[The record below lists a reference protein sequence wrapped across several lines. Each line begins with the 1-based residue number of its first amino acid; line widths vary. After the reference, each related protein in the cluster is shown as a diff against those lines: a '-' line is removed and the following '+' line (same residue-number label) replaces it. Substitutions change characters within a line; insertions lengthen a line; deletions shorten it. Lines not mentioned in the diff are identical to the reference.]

1 MSLGDPEGIVSL
13 LLDCHELAA
22 RLATDEP
29 PVVLDVRWTLGG
41 PSGAADFAK
50 GHIPGA
56 HFVDLDRE
64 LSAPPGRGRHPLPD
78 AIAFGA
84 AMRRHG
90 VDRSRLVVAYDAA
103 TGTSAARAWWLLR
116 YFGHGDAAV
125 LDGGYAAW
133 IAAGLPIAS
142 GDDHDP
148 APGDFE
154 AHPGGMPLIDAEG
167 ALASAHEGV
176 LIDARAPE
184 RFRGE
189 TEPVDPVAGHIPGAR
204 NVPAQ
209 LTQAPDGRFLTP
221 SNSSAVCRGRRRAG
235 PPRWPCIA
243 DQASSPPR
251 QSSRWASRESRRRST
266 RDPGASGSPI
276 PAGRSRWVRPARSRE
291 SRRENEADAPPNA
304 GPPQKCSRPPTPC

>member
-1 MSLGDPEGIVSL
+1 MVSRL
-13 LLDCHELAA
+13 VDCHELAA

-41 PSGAADFAK
+41 PSGVADFAA

-56 HFVDLDRE
+56 HFVDLDHE
-64 LSAPPGRGRHPLPD
+64 LSAPPGPGRHPLPD
-78 AIAFGA
+78 AASFAA

-90 VDRSRLVVAYDAA
+90 VDRSGLVVAYDAA

-116 YFGHGDAAV
+116 YFGHPNAAL

-133 IAAGLPIAS
+133 VAAGLPVAS
-142 GDDHDP
+142 GDDVNP
-148 APGDFE
+148 ELGDFD
-154 AHPGGMPLIDAEG
+154 AVPGSMPLLDAEG
-167 ALASAHEGV
+167 AAAVTRSGV

-209 LTQAPDGRFLTP
+209 RTQAADGRFLP
-221 SNSSAVCRGRRRAG
+221 PDELRARYAAAGAEPGKPVAVYCGSGVVATEGVFAMGLAG
-235 PPRWPCIA
+235 IEAALYAGSWSEWI
-243 DQASSPPR
+243 
-251 QSSRWASRESRRRST
+251 T
-266 RDPGASGSPI
+266 DP
-276 PAGRSRWVRPARSRE
+276 
-291 SRRENEADAPPNA
+291 
-304 GPPQKCSRPPTPC
+304 SRPIEVGESTA

>member
-1 MSLGDPEGIVSL
+1 MVSL

-22 RLATDEP
+22 RLATDEA

-41 PSGAADFAK
+41 PSGAADFAR

-78 AIAFGA
+78 AATFAA

-90 VDRSRLVVAYDAA
+90 VDRSRLVVVYDAA

-116 YFGHGDAAV
+116 YFGHDNTAL
-125 LDGGYAAW
+125 LDGGFAAW
-133 IAAGLPIAS
+133 TAAGLPTVT
-142 GDDHDP
+142 GEDRDP
-148 APGDFE
+148 NSGDFE
-154 AHPGGMPLIDAEG
+154 PVPGGMTLVDAEG
-167 ALASAHEGV
+167 AVAIARDGL

-184 RFRGE
+184 RFRGD

-209 LTQAPDGRFLTP
+209 RTQESDGRFLSP
-221 SNSSAVCRGRRRAG
+221 DELRA
-235 PPRWPCIA
+235 RYA
-243 DQASSPPR
+243 
-251 QSSRWASRESRRRST
+251 T
-266 RDPGASGSPI
+266 
-276 PAGRSRWVRPARSRE
+276 AGVRPGQPVAVYCGSGVVATE
-291 SRRENEADAPPNA
+291 GVFAMGLAGIDAALYA
-304 GPPQKCSRPPTPC
+304 GSWSEWITDPKRPIEVGEGTASQKEP

>member
-1 MSLGDPEGIVSL
+1 MVSL

-22 RLATDEP
+22 RLATDEA

-41 PSGAADFAK
+41 PSGAADFAR

-78 AIAFGA
+78 AATFAA

-90 VDRSRLVVAYDAA
+90 VDRSRLVVVYDAA

-116 YFGHGDAAV
+116 YFGHDNTAL
-125 LDGGYAAW
+125 LDGGFAAW
-133 IAAGLPIAS
+133 TAAGLPTVT
-142 GDDHDP
+142 GEDRDP
-148 APGDFE
+148 NSGDFE
-154 AHPGGMPLIDAEG
+154 PVPGGMTLVDAEG
-167 ALASAHEGV
+167 AVAIARDGL

-184 RFRGE
+184 RFRGD

-209 LTQAPDGRFLTP
+209 RTQESDGRFLSP
-221 SNSSAVCRGRRRAG
+221 DELRA
-235 PPRWPCIA
+235 RYA
-243 DQASSPPR
+243 
-251 QSSRWASRESRRRST
+251 T
-266 RDPGASGSPI
+266 
-276 PAGRSRWVRPARSRE
+276 AGVRPGQPVAVYCGSGVVATE
-291 SRRENEADAPPNA
+291 GVFAMGLAGIDAALYA
-304 GPPQKCSRPPTPC
+304 GSWSEWITDPKRPIEVGEGTA